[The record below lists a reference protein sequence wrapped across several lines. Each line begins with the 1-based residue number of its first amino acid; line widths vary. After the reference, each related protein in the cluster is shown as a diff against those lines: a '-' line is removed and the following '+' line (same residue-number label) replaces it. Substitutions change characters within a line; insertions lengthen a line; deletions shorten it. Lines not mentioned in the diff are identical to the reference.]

1 MTSNSTND
9 SKNTI
14 KLSRGYSVNLTEL
27 IENLNHIT
35 VEIGWDQME
44 PVKVKGLFSWIRRFA
59 RRRSKDTPPDLIR
72 SCSYLTTVLSVKL

>member
-35 VEIGWDQME
+35 VEIGWDQM
-44 PVKVKGLFSWIRRFA
+44 
-59 RRRSKDTPPDLIR
+59 
-72 SCSYLTTVLSVKL
+72 